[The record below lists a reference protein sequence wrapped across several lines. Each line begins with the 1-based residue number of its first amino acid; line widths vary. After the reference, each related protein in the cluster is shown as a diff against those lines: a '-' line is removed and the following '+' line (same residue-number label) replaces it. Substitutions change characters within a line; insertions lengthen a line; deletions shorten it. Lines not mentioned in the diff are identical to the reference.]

1 MIVTSGGQTVS
12 CLTDNSDGTVS
23 VRLNPRSD
31 KGTVAADGKGREVVL
46 VEPSL
51 REYAELRTL
60 IVTTHEGIQAAYPAP
75 VYPADVTEE
84 DAKTPE
90 GRQRLIDY
98 QQAVAKWTTDRNRAI
113 KAIVDDAGNEVTP
126 PYARCMIDVVDRLA
140 DVNLTLDDLVPEALQ
155 PRTLTGLLELWDAP
169 LGGPGDLTNN
179 PVLRALAEATTPAP
193 PTAAPESVDPPAVD
207 SPEPEPSSP
216 LGTEHSPQSLP
227 EPSTT

>member
-12 CLTDNSDGTVS
+12 CLTDNSDGTIS

-31 KGTVAADGKGREVVL
+31 KGTPTADGTGREVIL
-46 VEPSL
+46 HEPSL

-60 IVTTHEGIQAAYPAP
+60 IVDTHEAIQQQFVAP
-75 VYPADVTEE
+75 VYPAHITEE
-84 DAKTPE
+84 DAKTAD
-90 GRQRLIDY
+90 GRKTLLDY
-98 QQAVAKWTTDRNRAI
+98 QQAVAEWTTARNKAI
-113 KAIVDDAGNEVTP
+113 KAIVDENGNEVTP
-126 PYARCMIDVVDRLA
+126 PYAKCMIEIVDRLA
-140 DVNLTLDDLVPEALQ
+140 QVKLTLDDLVPEALQ
-155 PRTLTGLLELWDAP
+155 PRTLTGLLEVWDAP

-193 PTAAPESVDPPAVD
+193 PTAAPASDVPPAAG
-207 SPEPEPSSP
+207 SPEPEQSSP